1 MSSLSREQKE
11 AIVSASNGE
20 FSTGEVENFLNMA
33 DNIANAAVLNYL
45 IKVLS
50 TDIAKSDQGTAKS
63 IIRDVEK
70 LKYKKK
76 TGYMSCNLFPQ
87 LSLNLG
93 MTLAKHDYSF
103 SLNAPDDNRF
113 LEDLAHNIDVLLKI
127 TDAFWKQFCENNTK
141 LIDRIKL
148 LKPAINFDVLAF
160 DRIAM
165 AKIFTMKNVETETDE
180 IKTNDKSIK
189 TDDKSIKTADDKPK
203 PKSKSLIPAPCNF
216 KIVVFPCWVDGQGRP
231 FIKK

>member
-1 MSSLSREQKE
+1 MSSLTPEQKD

-45 IKVLS
+45 VKVLS
-50 TDIAKSDQGTAKS
+50 TDVAKHEQNTAKS
-63 IIRDVEK
+63 IIHDVEK

-76 TGYMSCNLFPQ
+76 TGYMSCNLMPQ

-93 MTLAKHDYSF
+93 MTVCKNNYSF
-103 SLNAPDDNRF
+103 ELNAPNDSRF

-148 LKPAINFDVLAF
+148 LKPAINFDVLAL

-165 AKIFTMKNVETETDE
+165 TKMFTLKESVDG
-180 IKTNDKSIK
+180 KLS
-189 TDDKSIKTADDKPK
+189 
-203 PKSKSLIPAPCNF
+203 PATCNYR
-216 KIVVFPCWVDGQGRP
+216 VCVFPCWVDAQGRP